1 LKLVGNKVKGVL
13 SSTKKNESRDRKEAF
28 YENFQNKKLVNVLK
42 KSVHFDIA
50 KSLLIYINR
59 CGLQVKAV
67 VCHAGGHGFGSMQ
80 AHNFF
85 VFF

>member
-1 LKLVGNKVKGVL
+1 VPNTLLF
-13 SSTKKNESRDRKEAF
+13 KKNVSRDRKENF
-28 YENFQNKKLVNVLK
+28 YENSQNKKLALK

-59 CGLQVKAV
+59 GGLQVKAV
-67 VCHAGGHGFGSMQ
+67 VCHAGGLGFDSIQ
-80 AHNFF
+80 AHIFF